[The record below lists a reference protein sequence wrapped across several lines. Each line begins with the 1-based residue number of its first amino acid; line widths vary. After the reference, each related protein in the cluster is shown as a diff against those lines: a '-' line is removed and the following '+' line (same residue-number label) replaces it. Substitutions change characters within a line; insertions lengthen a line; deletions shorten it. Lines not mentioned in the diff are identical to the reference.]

1 MSGRVLCP
9 NTPLLSDLAIDASA
23 LIPIKDGFRESAK
36 DAPAPPAIAAR
47 LDVSFAL
54 NCVTRRV

>member
-1 MSGRVLCP
+1 MRGRLTRP
-9 NTPLLSDLAIDASA
+9 NTPLLGVSAIDGGAP
-23 LIPIKDGFRESAK
+23 IPIKGGFRESAK
-36 DAPAPPAIAAR
+36 DLPVPPAIAAR

>member
-1 MSGRVLCP
+1 MNGRVTRP
-9 NTPLLSDLAIDASA
+9 NTPFLDASAIDAAA
-23 LIPIKDGFRESAK
+23 LIPIKGGFRESAK
-36 DAPAPPAIAAR
+36 DLPVPPVIAAR

>member
-1 MSGRVLCP
+1 MNGRVTRP
-9 NTPLLSDLAIDASA
+9 NTPFLGDLAIDASA
-23 LIPIKDGFRESAK
+23 PIPIKGGFRESAK
-36 DAPAPPAIAAR
+36 DLPAPPAIAAR

>member
-1 MSGRVLCP
+1 MNGGATHP
-9 NTPLLSDLAIDASA
+9 NTPLLDASTIDAGA
-23 LIPIKDGFRESAK
+23 LIPIKGGFRESAK
-36 DAPAPPAIAAR
+36 DAPVPPAIAAR

>member
-1 MSGRVLCP
+1 MSGRLTRP
-9 NTPLLSDLAIDASA
+9 NPPFLGELAIDAGV
-23 LIPIKDGFRESAK
+23 LISIKDGFRESAK
-36 DAPAPPAIAAR
+36 DLPVPPAIAAR

>member
-1 MSGRVLCP
+1 MNGRFTCP
-9 NTPLLSDLAIDASA
+9 NTPFLDALAIDAGA

-36 DAPAPPAIAAR
+36 DASIPSALAAR

-54 NCVTRRV
+54 NCVTRRD

>member
-1 MSGRVLCP
+1 MNGRFTCP
-9 NTPLLSDLAIDASA
+9 NTPFLDALAIDAGA

-36 DAPAPPAIAAR
+36 DAPVPPAIAAR
-47 LDVSFAL
+47 LDTSFAL

>member
-1 MSGRVLCP
+1 MNGRVTRP
-9 NTPLLSDLAIDASA
+9 NTPFLDASAIDAGA
-23 LIPIKDGFRESAK
+23 LIPIKGGFRESAK
-36 DAPAPPAIAAR
+36 DLPAPPAIAAR